1 MFAKVDKDI
10 MESLTVAL
18 EKFDDIYQR
27 AAERKGGEA
36 NLESLLSK
44 PLPLDQLRQISN
56 DRWLSAFSMKVFQSG
71 ISWKVVRNKWPNFEE
86 VFFAFK
92 IEPLLMLSDEQ
103 WDNKASDTRIIR
115 HHAKVKSIQ
124 ANAQMLHEASLQHGS
139 FSNMV
144 ANWPS
149 EDITGLWS
157 YLKKHGNRLGGNTG
171 PYSLRQMGV
180 DTFIL
185 SGDVE
190 SYLRNYKIIE
200 GGKDTK
206 RSLAAANSAFAHWQ
220 QESGRSLT
228 EISQTIAFSTGDN
241 RV

>member
-1 MFAKVDKDI
+1 M
-10 MESLTVAL
+10 AL

-36 NLESLLSK
+36 GLEALLSR
-44 PLPLDQLRQISN
+44 PLSAQDIAAIPN

-71 ISWKVVRNKWPNFEE
+71 ISWQVVRNKWPNFEAL
-86 VFFAFK
+86 FFGFK
-92 IEPLLMLSDEQ
+92 IEPLLMISDEQ
-103 WDNKASDTRIIR
+103 WDIKAQDKRIIR

-124 ANAQMLHEASLQHGS
+124 ANAQMIYEASLQHGS
-139 FSNMV
+139 FGEMI

-149 EDITGLWS
+149 DDITGLWL
-157 YLKKHGNRLGGNTG
+157 YLKKHGQRLGGNTG

-190 SYLRNYKIIE
+190 AYLRSYKIIE

-206 RSLAAANSAFAHWQ
+206 RSLSSTNAAFSHWQ

-228 EISQTIAFSTGDN
+228 EISQTIAFSSGDN